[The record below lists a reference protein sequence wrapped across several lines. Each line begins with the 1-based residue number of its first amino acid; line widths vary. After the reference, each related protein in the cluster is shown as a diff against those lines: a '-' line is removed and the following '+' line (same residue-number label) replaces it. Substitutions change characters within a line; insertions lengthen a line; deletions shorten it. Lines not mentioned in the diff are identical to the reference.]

1 MNYRIR
7 EATEED
13 FPAVLSLIRELAEY
27 EKASGQVT
35 NSVEQMKREKD
46 YFMCYV
52 AENDKKEIIGMALFY
67 FVYYTW
73 VGKSLYLDD
82 IYVRKDFRKN
92 RVGSTLMRKVFEVAE
107 AENCKRIR
115 WQVLDWNEPAIEMY
129 KSIGAVIEDEWLNC
143 TFDAE
148 GITNFLKTR
157 PGENAS

>member
-27 EKASGQVT
+27 EKASGQVS
-35 NSVEQMKREKD
+35 NSVEQMKKEKD

-52 AENDKKEIIGMALFY
+52 AESDKKEIIGMALFY

-82 IYVRKDFRKN
+82 IYVRKEFRKN
-92 RVGSTLMRKVFEVAE
+92 RVGSALMRKVFEVAE
-107 AENCKRIR
+107 AEDCKRIR

-129 KSIGAVIEDEWLNC
+129 RSIGAMIEDEWLNC

-148 GITNFLKTR
+148 GISNFLKIR
-157 PGENAS
+157 SGKGL

>member
-35 NSVEQMKREKD
+35 NSVEQMKREKE

-92 RVGSTLMRKVFEVAE
+92 RVGSALMRKVFEVAE

-129 KSIGAVIEDEWLNC
+129 RSIGAVIEDEWLNC

-148 GITNFLKTR
+148 GISNFLKIR
-157 PGENAS
+157 PGKSAS